1 MYLFLFGQTKVNQN
15 ELDQT
20 IQIDQTKIYQ
30 TQQYYTW
37 QIMTQLARYLTDM
50 NLEWF
55 EKSEK
60 FWCKGFEMS
69 KSSAQLLYGPV
80 LN

>member
-30 TQQYYTW
+30 TQQNYT
-37 QIMTQLARYLTDM
+37 
-50 NLEWF
+50 
-55 EKSEK
+55 
-60 FWCKGFEMS
+60 
-69 KSSAQLLYGPV
+69 
-80 LN
+80 